1 MKPLEFAHLQKNI
14 KTQVEEEVSIKFGS
28 DFSNQSME
36 GLVNEMQ
43 RLTLAE
49 CSATED
55 QLEKP

>member
-1 MKPLEFAHLQKNI
+1 MKSLEFAHLQKNI

>member
-1 MKPLEFAHLQKNI
+1 MKSLEFAHLQKNI
-14 KTQVEEEVSIKFGS
+14 KTQVEEVSIKFGR